1 MRARLSKIII
11 SRKIKEFR
19 CTKDLS
25 SGRLW
30 HDGGLEV
37 DYVLRRGE
45 RLAAIE
51 VKTNAEA
58 STDGLAE
65 FRRRFRPAASLIVG
79 PAGMS
84 LAEFLALDPA
94 ELLR

>member
-1 MRARLSKIII
+1 M
-11 SRKIKEFR
+11 
-19 CTKDLS
+19 
-25 SGRLW
+25 
-30 HDGGLEV
+30 

-51 VKTNAEA
+51 VKTNAET

-65 FRRRFRPAASLIVG
+65 FRRRFAPAASLIAG

-84 LAEFLALDPA
+84 LAEFLSLDPA